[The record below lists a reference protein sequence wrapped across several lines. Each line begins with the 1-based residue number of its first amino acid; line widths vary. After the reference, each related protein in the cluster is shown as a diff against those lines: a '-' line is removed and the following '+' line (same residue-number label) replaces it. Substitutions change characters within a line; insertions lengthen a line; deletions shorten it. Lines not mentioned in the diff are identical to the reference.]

1 MSAWKKQAVPLVF
14 LEIGTSAVIKTNGH
28 IATIRRIQARV
39 DKWLHECWEPL
50 RDRGRTDDHQA
61 HRVTMRAAEA
71 IQGHLASLWSTEG
84 MRTPSELPSA
94 MLAIA
99 EDVRQQLPRNDKA
112 RLRAW
117 GYLVTALYDLCRAA
131 DPELTD
137 NPGQERGLQI
147 AALVLKEAA

>member
-14 LEIGTSAVIKTNGH
+14 LEIGMNAVIQTNGH
-28 IATIRRIQARV
+28 LTEIRRIQARV
-39 DKWLHECWEPL
+39 DKWLHECWGPL
-50 RDRGRTDDHQA
+50 RERGRIDDHQA
-61 HRVTMRAAEA
+61 QRVTQKAAKA
-71 IQGHLASLWSTEG
+71 IQAHLASLWRYGGLKS
-84 MRTPSELPSA
+84 PSELPSA
-94 MLAIA
+94 MLVIA
-99 EDVRQQLPRNDKA
+99 EDVRQQLPKNDKA

-117 GYLVTALYDLCRAA
+117 GYLVTALYDLCRVA